1 MKTIKS
7 PFTGGVAVLKQ
18 RPAQEKFRGETF
30 DIQELYYECADT
42 GKEVDNTATAELN
55 AQQVYNLYRT
65 RHHIPFPEE
74 IRRIREQYG
83 LSAAKM
89 SEVLDFGIN
98 SYRNYE
104 KEGDKEKTG
113 EQAESETHQPVI
125 PTPANGK
132 LIRLAANPVHFQ
144 TFVQEKR
151 SIFSDNAWKKIQER
165 IATLLQGNE
174 MTPLVQYIWN
184 QDTEANEFTGFI
196 KPYFDKVAH
205 FVLFFAREAQPLKTR
220 LNKLMFY
227 CDFAH
232 FRKTGFSISGCNY
245 RAIQMGPVP
254 SHYHELFGI
263 LEAEKYVGIEEELY
277 DHGGIGERFVPER
290 EFDPSLFSAEELD
303 TMREILET
311 FQDTRTKE
319 LIERSHHE
327 QAWIDN
333 KDQRNLISYLAYGFR
348 LEGV

>member
-18 RPAQEKFRGETF
+18 RTTQEKFRAETF
-30 DIQELYYECADT
+30 DIQELYYECLDT
-42 GKEVDNTATAELN
+42 GKEVDNTAIAELN
-55 AQQVYNLYRT
+55 VQQVYNLYRAL
-65 RHHIPFPEE
+65 HHIPFPEE

-89 SEVLDFGIN
+89 SEVLDLGIN

-104 KEGDKEKTG
+104 KESDKEKSG
-113 EQAESETHQPVI
+113 ERAESETHQPVI
-125 PTPANGK
+125 PTPANAK

-151 SIFSDNAWKKIQER
+151 HIFSDNTWKKLQAR
-165 IATLLQGNE
+165 IETLLHGNE
-174 MTPLVQYIWN
+174 MNSLVNYIWN
-184 QDTEANEFTGFI
+184 QDTEANEYTGFI

-263 LEAEKYVGIEEELY
+263 LEAEKYINIEEEFY
-277 DHGGIGERFVPER
+277 DHGGIGERFVPGR
-290 EFDPSLFSAEELD
+290 AFDENLFSAEELK
-303 TMREILET
+303 TMQEILNT
-311 FQDTRTKE
+311 FQDIRTKDIIE
-319 LIERSHHE
+319 LSHQE
-327 QAWIDN
+327 DAWVDN
-333 KDQRNLISYLAYGFR
+333 QDQRNLISYQAYGFR
-348 LEGV
+348 LEGL